1 MTPPSSGPT
10 CPHGP
15 PAATTCRPPAAAAAS
30 APPLPHEGGGSGRSD
45 VGRLVLLHRTRIGP
59 GASTGCC
66 RGARWDSRISAREIR
81 ARLSLTRAV
90 AVASGSLFRRTEAG
104 GGTGCSRRAVIGRTA
119 RIVWEAR
126 NDRSPSTS
134 MDGDSGQLNQVVC
147 KQATIDLHS
156 PVKTSGLSK

>member
-1 MTPPSSGPT
+1 MVRRPRPRVARPRPLPRQRLLCRTRVVGAAAVTSGGWCCCTGHVSGPRRQQGAGR
-10 CPHGP
+10 GP
-15 PAATTCRPPAAAAAS
+15 
-30 APPLPHEGGGSGRSD
+30 
-45 VGRLVLLHRTRIGP
+45 
-59 GASTGCC
+59 
-66 RGARWDSRISAREIR
+66 RWDSRISAREIR